1 MAVNQI
7 PLDDITD
14 TGNGDDE
21 KDVFENKPYLRKFV
35 KAKSSFD
42 IKLWKGDEADYA
54 ELDDVLGNYSM
65 DRLKKL
71 LLGGAPYL
79 YKKDEN
85 NYAMTHTAFY
95 SRTDI
100 MEIILER
107 HKNEGTPEDEDEFRN
122 QTAYALYTVCST
134 NCGDI
139 ARQLLQVNTH
149 VTPEAHLNEAA
160 KTGSTAV
167 LDEILSFS
175 HNMDVNIA
183 DGEGNTPLHNAVNR
197 KHTHTVQYLLNKNAN
212 PNLTNDEGY
221 NCVHMACQCADED
234 ILYLLTTRN
243 ANVNAREK
251 RGKSPAMIAAENGKD
266 GCIHILASAGANL
279 DQRDKLGNAPLITAA
294 GQGHTNTVRELILN
308 GASFDVTDND
318 RYNALEKAILNK
330 KDGAAAMIIRLAP
343 QEDYVGYYL
352 ATVEISM
359 LKIVRYNLT
368 ETLKALMDRMVV
380 QTDPLNSTT
389 GEVHTEYLDV
399 DTSGKIPD
407 NPDYEKNKRYLLER
421 IAGLDDEDL
430 AYHGTMRILVDQKMS
445 KFGNRVL
452 GLKIVTYV
460 VFLLAL
466 AFSLIVLA
474 SYTPIELEEYLN
486 GWINYIRIVTEL
498 SVLFYFLFNLLTE
511 GVEFFRVTRLTYRYI
526 QDKKKDKKKEE
537 RRADTLEH
545 YQEIGD
551 DDSDNNDCDDDVPG
565 DDNKLLEYKLQDKK
579 EKNNRSI
586 TSRLNDLFF
595 VRIFTDYFS
604 DKSNYLDVLGL
615 LTLFIL
621 IILRVTAQPTQW
633 VFATITFLINGL
645 RLFKL
650 VALLPRIGPYTNTI
664 YKILIHDVPLFSGL
678 FLITLLIFTG
688 GFFISL
694 RTPYTQVG
702 LTNASLM
709 QDTERVSGVDNEV
722 SWVFLSGLR
731 VLLEGNVYEAGYLYR
746 QLNWLAAAIYLGFLF
761 LIIVVYLNVFI
772 AQLSDTYGVTKQ
784 NAEKTYAWQKLN
796 FIVQVQ
802 RTSLLSICIDL
813 RKKYF
818 TKTISVD
825 KEQLF
830 KYYGVNSIKSL
841 NIKSSTEGV
850 DVKEMLAS
858 IKKQQVVSQK
868 TTEISKLNEGKKY
881 GLHPP
886 PQQQQQQQQE
896 SEEIRQ
902 LSSRMDQRIDQLL
915 EEIRQK
921 DALLEE
927 RLAKSNQA
935 LLGMIE
941 EKLQNLK

>member
-1 MAVNQI
+1 MAVKDI
-7 PLDDITD
+7 LLDDITD

-21 KDVFENKPYLRKFV
+21 KDVFENKHYLRKFV
-35 KAKSSFD
+35 KAKSSFG
-42 IKLWKGDEADYA
+42 IKLWKGDDANYA
-54 ELDDVLGNYSM
+54 ELDNVLKNCSM
-65 DRLKKL
+65 DKL
-71 LLGGAPYL
+71 RKMLLGGAPYL
-79 YKKDEN
+79 YKIVIR
-85 NYAMTHTAFY
+85 HTAAY

-100 MEIILER
+100 MDIILVR
-107 HKNEGTPEDEDEFRN
+107 HKNEGREKDQVRFAR
-122 QTAYALYTVCST
+122 QTAYALHTICSN
-134 NCGDI
+134 NCVDI
-139 ARQLLQVNTH
+139 ARQLLQVNTP
-149 VTPEAHLNEAA
+149 VIPRVHLNEAA
-160 KTGSTAV
+160 THGSTAV
-167 LDEILSFS
+167 LDEILLFS
-175 HNMDVNIA
+175 PNLNVNIP
-183 DGEGNTPLHNAVNR
+183 DKEGNTPLHNAVNK

-243 ANVNAREK
+243 ADVNAREK
-251 RGKSPAMIAAENGKD
+251 RGKSPALIAAENGKD
-266 GCIHILASAGANL
+266 GCIHILATAGANL
-279 DQRDKLGNAPLITAA
+279 DQRDVLGNTPLITAA

-330 KDGAAAMIIRLAP
+330 KDGAAAMIIRLDNRK
-343 QEDYVGYYL
+343 EEYFRYL
-352 ATVEISM
+352 LDEVEISM

-380 QTDPLNSTT
+380 QTDPLNATT
-389 GEVHTEYLDV
+389 GEVHTEYLDF
-399 DTSGKIPD
+399 DTSGNTPD
-407 NPDYEKNKRYLLER
+407 SHDYEKNKRYLLER
-421 IAGLDDEDL
+421 IARLDDEDL
-430 AYHGTMRILVDQKMS
+430 AYHGTVRILVDQRMKE
-445 KFGNRVL
+445 FGNHVL
-452 GLKIVTYV
+452 GLYIVSYV
-460 VFLLAL
+460 LFILAL

-474 SYTPIELEEYLN
+474 SYTPIKLEEYLN

-498 SVLFYFLFNLLTE
+498 FVLFSFLFDLLTE
-511 GVEFFRVTRLTYRYI
+511 GVEFFRVTRLTYQYI
-526 QDKKKDKKKEE
+526 QDEKEGKEE
-537 RRADTLEH
+537 EEKRAVKFEH

-551 DDSDNNDCDDDVPG
+551 DDIPEDDKELMK
-565 DDNKLLEYKLQDKK
+565 NKLQNKK
-579 EKNNRSI
+579 KNNQAL
-586 TSRLNDLFF
+586 TSRLNDFSIIQ
-595 VRIFTDYFS
+595 IFTDYFS

-633 VFATITFLINGL
+633 VFATVTFLINGL

-664 YKILIHDVPLFSGL
+664 YKILTKDVPLFFSF

-731 VLLEGNVYEAGYLYR
+731 VLLEGNVYNPGYLYR

-761 LIIVVYLNVFI
+761 LTVIVYLNVFI
-772 AQLSDTYGVTKQ
+772 AQLSDTYGSVKM
-784 NAEKTYAWQKLN
+784 NAEKTYAWQRLN
-796 FIVQVQ
+796 FIVRVQ
-802 RTSLLSICIDL
+802 KTSLLSICIDY

-818 TKTISVD
+818 TKKISVD
-825 KEQLF
+825 QDQLF
-830 KYYGVNSIKSL
+830 EYYGVNSIKNL

-850 DVKEMLAS
+850 DVKEMLVS

-868 TTEISKLNEGKKY
+868 TTEIQRQQQR
-881 GLHPP
+881 
-886 PQQQQQQQQE
+886 QQQQQQQQQ

-902 LSSRMDQRIDQLL
+902 LSSRIDQLL
-915 EEIRQK
+915 DEIRQK
-921 DALLEE
+921 DFLLEE
-927 RLAKSNQA
+927 TQAKSNQA
-935 LLGMIE
+935 LLRIE

>member
-1 MAVNQI
+1 MADNQI
-7 PLDDITD
+7 PLKDIAD

-21 KDVFENKPYLRKFV
+21 NDVFENKHYLRKFV
-35 KAKSSFD
+35 KANTSFD

-54 ELDDVLGNYSM
+54 ELDDVLEHFSM
-65 DRLKKL
+65 DKLKKL

-85 NYAMTHTAFY
+85 NYAITHTAFY

-107 HKNEGTPEDEDEFRN
+107 HKNESTPENEDEFRH
-122 QTAYALYTVCST
+122 QTVYALYTVCQT

-139 ARQLLQVNTH
+139 ARQLLQVNTP
-149 VTPEAHLNEAA
+149 VIPRAHLNEAA
-160 KTGSTAV
+160 STGSTAV
-167 LDEILSFS
+167 LDEILSFFPDT
-175 HNMDVNIA
+175 DVNVA
-183 DGEGNTPLHNAVNR
+183 DGKGNTPLHNAVNK
-197 KHTHTVQYLLNKNAN
+197 KHTHTVQYLLNNNAN
-212 PNLTNDEGY
+212 PNLTNGEGY

-243 ANVNAREK
+243 ADVNAREK

-318 RYNALEKAILNK
+318 RYNALEKAILDK
-330 KDGAAAMIIRLAP
+330 KDGAAAMFIRLAP
-343 QEDYVGYYL
+343 QEDYVSYYL

-380 QTDPLNSTT
+380 QTDPLNSTR
-389 GEVHTEYLDV
+389 GEIQTRYLDV
-399 DTSGKIPD
+399 DTEGKMPD
-407 NPDYEKNKRYLLER
+407 STDYEKNKRYLLER

-430 AYHGTMRILVDQKMS
+430 AYHGTMRILVDQKM
-445 KFGNRVL
+445 KEFGNRVL

-460 VFLLAL
+460 LFLLAL

-486 GWINYIRIVTEL
+486 GWINYVRIVTEL
-498 SVLFYFLFNLLTE
+498 FVLFYFLFNLVTE

-526 QDKKKDKKKEE
+526 QDKKKGKEKEE
-537 RRADTLEH
+537 KRADTLEH
-545 YQEIGD
+545 YQEI
-551 DDSDNNDCDDDVPG
+551 DSDNNDDDDDVPE
-565 DDNKLLEYKLQDKK
+565 DDKELTENKKDKK

-633 VFATITFLINGL
+633 VFATVTFLINGL

-664 YKILIHDVPLFSGL
+664 YKILTKDVPLFFSL

-702 LTNASLM
+702 FTNATLM

-731 VLLEGNVYEAGYLYR
+731 VLLEGNVYDPGYLYR
-746 QLNWLAAAIYLGFLF
+746 QLNWLAGAIYLGFLF
-761 LIIVVYLNVFI
+761 LTIVVYLNVFI
-772 AQLSDTYGVTKQ
+772 AQLSDTYGSVRQ
-784 NAEKTYAWQKLN
+784 NAEKTYAWQRLN

-802 RTSLLSICIDL
+802 RTSLLSICIDY

-818 TKTISVD
+818 TEKITVD
-825 KEQLF
+825 KDQLF
-830 KYYGVNSIKSL
+830 KYYGVTSIKNL

-850 DVKEMLAS
+850 DVKEMLVS
-858 IKKQQVVSQK
+858 IKKQQVVSHK
-868 TTEISKLNEGKKY
+868 TTEISRLNEGKKY
-881 GLHPP
+881 GLQTPP
-886 PQQQQQQQQE
+886 QQQQE

-935 LLGMIE
+935 LLEMIE